1 MKIIHIINSLKKGGA
16 EGNLFRL
23 CKTLKKKYKNKID
36 ITIITLI
43 DNGFYEEYLGKLGIK
58 VYSIKIN
65 EKKNFFKFVTYILKL
80 RKFITNNNPDVIQS
94 WMYHSNFITLFL
106 PKIFYEK
113 IFWNIRHTQLNL
125 KISKKFTI
133 FLSLICGFFSKL
145 IPKKIIYCSE
155 ASISFHENFHKYSK
169 NKSVLIDNGYSFKNY
184 YYSLFLRNKF
194 RKKYKINKK
203 HFLIGFAGRYS
214 KQKNIPSLIKAFS
227 NIIKK
232 YDDVYLYMVGKN
244 INYSNKELAEL
255 VLNLKITDRVFFLKE
270 KKNLLKFYNGLD
282 MLILPSHDESFP
294 NVVAE
299 AMLCKIPV
307 LSSDV
312 GCAKKIINS
321 CGFIMRKNDPNS
333 IYKNIIKCLNIY
345 RNKKKFWTSLK
356 KNSRLRIV
364 NNYSLNKMAINYLKK
379 WTLG

>member
-23 CKTLKKKYKNKID
+23 CKTLKKKYKDKIN

-43 DNGFYEEYLGKLGIK
+43 DNGFYEEHLSKLGIK

-65 EKKNFFKFVTYILKL
+65 EKKNFFKFLFYIIKL
-80 RKFITNNNPDVIQS
+80 RKFINNNNPDIIQS
-94 WMYHSNFITLFL
+94 WMYHSNFMTLFL

-133 FLSLICGFFSKL
+133 FLSLICGFFSKF

-169 NKSVLIDNGYSFKNY
+169 NKSILIDNGYSSKNY
-184 YYSLFLRNKF
+184 YYSLSLRKKF
-194 RKKYKINKK
+194 RKKYKINKN

-214 KQKNIPSLIKAFS
+214 KQKNIPSLMTAFS

-232 YDDVYLYMVGKN
+232 YNDVHLYMIGKD
-244 INYSNKELAEL
+244 INYNNKELVEL
-255 VLNLKITDRVFFLKE
+255 AINLKISDRVFFLKE
-270 KKNLLKFYNGLD
+270 EKNLLKFYNGLD

-307 LSSDV
+307 LSSNV
-312 GCAKKIINS
+312 GCAKKIIDRY
-321 CGFIMRKNDPNS
+321 GFIMKDNDPNS
-333 IYKNIIKCLNIY
+333 IYKNIIKCSNIFK
-345 RNKKKFWTSLK
+345 NKKFFWNSLK

>member
-1 MKIIHIINSLKKGGA
+1 MKITHIINSLKKGGA
-16 EGNLFRL
+16 EGNLYRL

-43 DNGFYEEYLGKLGIK
+43 DNGFYEEYLEKLGIK

-65 EKKNFFKFVTYILKL
+65 EKKNFFKFITYIFKL
-80 RKFITNNNPDVIQS
+80 RKFITNYNPDVIQS

-133 FLSLICGFFSKL
+133 FLSLICGFFSRF

-184 YYSLFLRNKF
+184 YYSLFLRKKF

-214 KQKNIPSLIKAFS
+214 KQKNIPSLIMAFS
-227 NIIKK
+227 NIVKK

-244 INYSNKELAEL
+244 INYNNKELVEF

-282 MLILPSHDESFP
+282 MLILPSIDESFP

-321 CGFIMRKNDPNS
+321 CGFIMSKNDPSS

-345 RNKKKFWTSLK
+345 KNKKKFWTSLK

-364 NNYSLNKMAINYLKK
+364 NNYSLNKMTLNYLKK